1 MAILAIF
8 FIGVTLTIAI
18 VGTMLHRAAKEEK
31 ERQQETIQAKTAIYR
46 KFAEDFAKVVGLRG
60 DM

>member
-46 KFAEDFAKVVGLRG
+46 G